1 MGYIL
6 NIKYKRI
13 KWSVIMEMEEI
24 DLAELFNYFLKRVFI
39 IVITALVF
47 LVGGLIYTVFLKEP
61 LYKSDVNIILV
72 SKNSQSS
79 SLQSD
84 IAANQKLAATYREL
98 VTSRSVLNEVIEDL
112 DLTYTVGQLQ
122 KMISVENVNE
132 TEIIKI
138 AVSSSEPKEAK
149 EIANVIAVK
158 FQDEVKDIYNLENVS
173 IIDKAVIAKEPYNIN
188 VVKESIIYI
197 ALGVV
202 LSCGVIFVI
211 YYFDNTIKSI
221 DQVEKRLGIPVIGTV
236 PIVGKKDK

>member
-1 MGYIL
+1 
-6 NIKYKRI
+6 
-13 KWSVIMEMEEI
+13 MEMEEI
-24 DLAELFNYFLKRVFI
+24 DLVELFDYFFRRAYI
-39 IVITALVF
+39 IIITALVF
-47 LVGGLIYTVFLKEP
+47 LVGGLTYTVFLKEP
-61 LYKSDVNIILV
+61 LYKSDVNVILV
-72 SKNSQSS
+72 SKNSQST
-79 SLQSD
+79 SLQSE

-112 DLTYTVGQLQ
+112 NLTYTVSQLQ
-122 KMISVENVNE
+122 KMITVQNVNE

-138 AVSSSEPKEAK
+138 TVSSSKPKEAK
-149 EIANVIAVK
+149 EIANIIAVK

-173 IIDKAVIAKEPYNIN
+173 IIDKAVLAKEPYNIN

-236 PIVGKKDK
+236 PMVGKKDK

>member
-1 MGYIL
+1 
-6 NIKYKRI
+6 
-13 KWSVIMEMEEI
+13 MEMEEI
-24 DLAELFNYFLKRVFI
+24 DLTELFDYFFRRAYI
-39 IVITALVF
+39 IIITALVF
-47 LVGGLIYTVFLKEP
+47 LVGGLTYTVFLKEP
-61 LYKSDVNIILV
+61 LYKSDVNVILV

-79 SLQSD
+79 SLQSE
-84 IAANQKLAATYREL
+84 ITANQKLAATYREL

-112 DLTYTVGQLQ
+112 DLTYTITELQ
-122 KMISVENVNE
+122 KMITVQNVNE

-138 AVSSSEPKEAK
+138 TVSSSKPKEAK
-149 EIANVIAVK
+149 EIANVVAIK

-173 IIDKAVIAKEPYNIN
+173 IVDKAVLDKEPYNIN

-236 PIVGKKDK
+236 PMVGKKDK

>member
-1 MGYIL
+1 
-6 NIKYKRI
+6 
-13 KWSVIMEMEEI
+13 MEMEEI
-24 DLAELFNYFLKRVFI
+24 DLTELFDYFFRRAYI
-39 IVITALVF
+39 IIITALVF
-47 LVGGLIYTVFLKEP
+47 LVGGLTYTVFLKEP
-61 LYKSDVNIILV
+61 LYKSDVNVILV

-79 SLQSD
+79 SLQSE

-112 DLTYTVGQLQ
+112 DLTYTVSQLQ
-122 KMISVENVNE
+122 KMISVQNVNE

-138 AVSSSEPKEAK
+138 TVSSSKPKEAK
-149 EIANVIAVK
+149 EIANVVAIK

-173 IIDKAVIAKEPYNIN
+173 IIDKAVLAKEPYNIN

-236 PIVGKKDK
+236 PMVGKKDK

>member
-1 MGYIL
+1 
-6 NIKYKRI
+6 
-13 KWSVIMEMEEI
+13 MEMEEI
-24 DLAELFNYFLKRVFI
+24 DLTELFDYFLKRALYIFI
-39 IVITALVF
+39 TVIACLVI
-47 LVGGLIYTVFLKEP
+47 GLTYTIFLKEP
-61 LYKSDVNIILV
+61 KYKSDVNVIIV
-72 SKNSQSS
+72 NKDKQTT

-84 IAANQKLAATYREL
+84 LAANQKLAATYREL

-112 DLTYTVGQLQ
+112 DLTYTVSQLQ
-122 KMISVENVNE
+122 KMISVQNVNE

-138 AVSSSEPKEAK
+138 TVSSSKPKEAK
-149 EIANVIAVK
+149 EIANIIAVK

-173 IIDKAVIAKEPYNIN
+173 IIDKAVLAKEPYNIN

-236 PIVGKKDK
+236 PMVGKKDK

>member
-1 MGYIL
+1 
-6 NIKYKRI
+6 
-13 KWSVIMEMEEI
+13 MEMEEI
-24 DLAELFNYFLKRVFI
+24 DLTELFSYFLKRAYI
-39 IVITALVF
+39 IIIAALLC
-47 LVGGLIYTVFLKEP
+47 LVVGLTYTIFLKEP

-84 IAANQKLAATYREL
+84 LAANQKLVATYREL

-112 DLTYTVGQLQ
+112 DLTYTITELQ
-122 KMISVENVNE
+122 KMITVQNVNE

-138 AVSSSEPKEAK
+138 TVSSSKPKEAK

-158 FQDEVKDIYNLENVS
+158 FQDEVKDVYNLENVS

-197 ALGVV
+197 ALGIV

-236 PIVGKKDK
+236 PMVGKKDK

>member
-1 MGYIL
+1 
-6 NIKYKRI
+6 
-13 KWSVIMEMEEI
+13 MEMEEI
-24 DLAELFNYFLKRVFI
+24 DLVELFDYFFRRAYI
-39 IVITALVF
+39 IIITALVF
-47 LVGGLIYTVFLKEP
+47 LVGGLNYTVFLKEP
-61 LYKSDVNIILV
+61 LYKSDVNVILV

-79 SLQSD
+79 SLQSE
-84 IAANQKLAATYREL
+84 IASNQKLAATYREL

-112 DLTYTVGQLQ
+112 DLTYTVSQLQ
-122 KMISVENVNE
+122 KMISVQNVNE

-138 AVSSSEPKEAK
+138 TVSSSKPKEAK
-149 EIANVIAVK
+149 EIANIIAVK

-236 PIVGKKDK
+236 PMVGKKDK

>member
-1 MGYIL
+1 
-6 NIKYKRI
+6 
-13 KWSVIMEMEEI
+13 MEMEEI
-24 DLAELFNYFLKRVFI
+24 DLVELFDYFFRRAYI
-39 IVITALVF
+39 IIITALVF
-47 LVGGLIYTVFLKEP
+47 LVGGLTYTVFLKEP
-61 LYKSDVNIILV
+61 LYKSDVNVILV

-79 SLQSD
+79 SLQSE

-112 DLTYTVGQLQ
+112 DLTYTVSQLQ
-122 KMISVENVNE
+122 KMISVQNVNE

-138 AVSSSEPKEAK
+138 TVSSSKPKEAK
-149 EIANVIAVK
+149 EIANIIAVK
-158 FQDEVKDIYNLENVS
+158 IQDEVKDIYNLENVS

-236 PIVGKKDK
+236 PMVGKKDK

>member
-1 MGYIL
+1 
-6 NIKYKRI
+6 
-13 KWSVIMEMEEI
+13 MEMEEI
-24 DLAELFNYFLKRVFI
+24 DLAELFDYFFRRAYI
-39 IVITALVF
+39 IIITALVF
-47 LVGGLIYTVFLKEP
+47 LVGGLTYTVFLKEP
-61 LYKSDVNIILV
+61 LYKSDVNVILV

-79 SLQSD
+79 SLQSE

-112 DLTYTVGQLQ
+112 DLTYTVSQLQ
-122 KMISVENVNE
+122 KMISVQNVNE

-138 AVSSSEPKEAK
+138 AVSSSKPKEAK
-149 EIANVIAVK
+149 EIANVVAVK

-173 IIDKAVIAKEPYNIN
+173 IVDKAVLAKEPYNIN

-236 PIVGKKDK
+236 PMVGKKDK

>member
-1 MGYIL
+1 
-6 NIKYKRI
+6 
-13 KWSVIMEMEEI
+13 MEMEEI
-24 DLAELFNYFLKRVFI
+24 DLAELFDYFFRRAYI
-39 IVITALVF
+39 IIITALVF
-47 LVGGLIYTVFLKEP
+47 LVGGLTYTVFLKEP
-61 LYKSDVNIILV
+61 LYKSDVNVILV

-79 SLQSD
+79 SLQSE
-84 IAANQKLAATYREL
+84 ITANQKLAATYREL

-112 DLTYTVGQLQ
+112 DLTYTVLQLQ
-122 KMISVENVNE
+122 KMISVQNVNE

-138 AVSSSEPKEAK
+138 TVSSSKPKEAK
-149 EIANVIAVK
+149 EIANVVAVK

-173 IIDKAVIAKEPYNIN
+173 IIDKAVLAKEPYNIN

-236 PIVGKKDK
+236 PMVGKKDK

>member
-1 MGYIL
+1 
-6 NIKYKRI
+6 
-13 KWSVIMEMEEI
+13 MEMEEI
-24 DLAELFNYFLKRVFI
+24 DLTELFDYFLKRAYI

-47 LVGGLIYTVFLKEP
+47 LVVGLTYTVFLKEP

-84 IAANQKLAATYREL
+84 LAANQKLVATYREL

-112 DLTYTVGQLQ
+112 DLTYTIIELQ
-122 KMISVENVNE
+122 KMITVQNVNE

-138 AVSSSEPKEAK
+138 TVSSSKPKEAK

-158 FQDEVKDIYNLENVS
+158 FQDEVKDVYNLENVS

-236 PIVGKKDK
+236 PMVGKKDK

>member
-1 MGYIL
+1 
-6 NIKYKRI
+6 
-13 KWSVIMEMEEI
+13 MEMEEI
-24 DLAELFNYFLKRVFI
+24 DLAELFDYFFRRAYI
-39 IVITALVF
+39 IIITALVF
-47 LVGGLIYTVFLKEP
+47 LVGGLTYTVFLKEP
-61 LYKSDVNIILV
+61 LYKSDVNVILV

-79 SLQSD
+79 SLQSE

-112 DLTYTVGQLQ
+112 DLTYTVSQLQ
-122 KMISVENVNE
+122 KMISVQNVNE

-138 AVSSSEPKEAK
+138 TVSSSKPKEAK
-149 EIANVIAVK
+149 EIANVVAVK

-173 IIDKAVIAKEPYNIN
+173 IVDKAVLAKSPYNIN

>member
-1 MGYIL
+1 
-6 NIKYKRI
+6 
-13 KWSVIMEMEEI
+13 MEMEEI
-24 DLAELFNYFLKRVFI
+24 DLVELFDYFFRRAYI
-39 IVITALVF
+39 IIITALVF
-47 LVGGLIYTVFLKEP
+47 LVGGLTYTVFLKEP
-61 LYKSDVNIILV
+61 LYKSDVNVILV

-79 SLQSD
+79 SLQSE
-84 IAANQKLAATYREL
+84 ITANQKLAATYREL

-112 DLTYTVGQLQ
+112 DLTYTVSQLQ
-122 KMISVENVNE
+122 KMITVQNVNE

-138 AVSSSEPKEAK
+138 AVSSSKAKEAK
-149 EIANVIAVK
+149 EIANVVAVK

-173 IIDKAVIAKEPYNIN
+173 IIDKAVLAKEPYNIN

-236 PIVGKKDK
+236 PMVGKKDK